1 MSPKLSRREFVGLSA
16 TALASTVMPT
26 MSLAAETMLTRVI
39 PKAKE
44 RLPVIG
50 LGTYQ
55 SFDISA
61 PAEMREGLAVLR
73 DFYARGGRLV
83 DSSPMYGAAEGVIGD
98 LSQQA
103 GNNGEL
109 FIATKVWTS
118 GMQAGVRQMQRSM
131 DLLRRQK
138 LDLMQVHNLL
148 DIDTHISTL
157 REWKAAGKLR
167 YIGASHYVESAHDEL
182 ERAMRQ
188 YKLDFIQVNFSVLER
203 GAEDRLLPAAAD
215 AGVAVIINRPFAQ
228 GGFFSRVRGKPLPP
242 IANELGCRTWAQLAL
257 KYIVGHPAV
266 TCAIPA
272 TRNIEH
278 LADNMSA
285 GSGPM
290 PTPKQRQ
297 QVAAAFDAL

>member
-1 MSPKLSRREFVGLSA
+1 MSPKLSRRQFVALS
-16 TALASTVMPT
+16 TSALASTLLPRI
-26 MSLAAETMLTRVI
+26 SFAAETMLTRAI
-39 PKAKE
+39 PNTNE
-44 RLPVIG
+44 RIPVIG

-55 SFDISA
+55 AFDISSST
-61 PAEMREGLAVLR
+61 EMQEGLAVLR
-73 DFYARGGRLV
+73 EFHARGGRLV
-83 DSSPMYGAAEGVIGD
+83 DTSPMYGVAEGAIGQ

-103 GNNGEL
+103 GINRDL

-118 GMQAGVRQMQRSM
+118 GKDAGIQQMQRSM
-131 DLLRRQK
+131 ELLKRQK

-157 REWKAAGKLR
+157 REWKTSGKLR

-182 ERAMRQ
+182 ERAMRE
-188 YKLDFIQVNFSVLER
+188 YKLDFIQVNFSVIER

-215 AGVAVIINRPFAQ
+215 ASVGVIINRPFAA

-242 IANELGCRTWAQLAL
+242 IAAELSCKTWGQLAL
-257 KYIVGHPAV
+257 KYIVAHPAV

-272 TRNIEH
+272 TRKVEH
-278 LADNMSA
+278 LIDNMGA
-285 GSGPM
+285 GTGPM

-297 QVAAAFDAL
+297 QIAAAFDAL